1 MAKLTTIKVEK
12 NQNYTIMSN
21 WHLRDK
27 ELSLKAKGLMSY
39 MLSLPPEWD
48 FSVVGLASCLAESK
62 NTIGK
67 ILNELIDKGYMER
80 KQERQ
85 GKLFSGYSYILHEIS
100 CRKSWDT
107 KTQYPKNEAQINTK
121 EINTKEINI
130 GGKAPRGTKK
140 DFVPPTLEDIR
151 AYISEKVE
159 AGKTEYRN
167 VDVNTFFDYYNE
179 ADWHMSNGRKIKSWK
194 QCLITWASRE
204 WNKKQEPAK
213 KEEVKRPIYA
223 DEIFTEEEMQIW

>member
-151 AYISEKVE
+151 AYISEKIE
-159 AGKTEYRN
+159 SGKTEYRN

-204 WNKKQEPAK
+204 WNKKQEQPK

>member
-151 AYISEKVE
+151 AYIAEKVE
-159 AGKTEYRN
+159 AGKTEYKN

-204 WNKKQEPAK
+204 WNKKQEQPK

>member
-62 NTIGK
+62 NTISK

-85 GKLFSGYSYILHEIS
+85 GKLFSGYSYILHELS

-140 DFVPPTLEDIR
+140 DFVPPTKEDIR
-151 AYISEKVE
+151 AYISEKIE
-159 AGKTEYRN
+159 AGKTEYKN

-204 WNKKQEPAK
+204 WNKKQEQPK
-213 KEEVKRPIYA
+213 KEEVKRPVYA

>member
-151 AYISEKVE
+151 AYISEKIE

-194 QCLITWASRE
+194 QCLVTWASRE
-204 WNKKQEPAK
+204 WNKKQEQPK

>member
-159 AGKTEYRN
+159 AGKTEYKN

>member
-48 FSVVGLASCLAESK
+48 FSVVGFASCLAESK
-62 NTIGK
+62 NTISK

-85 GKLFSGYSYILHEIS
+85 GKLFSGYSYILHELS
-100 CRKSWDT
+100 CRKNWDT
-107 KTQYPKNEAQINTK
+107 KNWCPKNEAQINTK

-151 AYISEKVE
+151 AYITEKVE
-159 AGKTEYRN
+159 AGKTEYKN

-194 QCLITWASRE
+194 QCLVTWASRE
-204 WNKKQEPAK
+204 WNKKQEQPK

>member
-85 GKLFSGYSYILHEIS
+85 GKLFSGYSYVLHEIS

-151 AYISEKVE
+151 AYISEKIE

-204 WNKKQEPAK
+204 WNKKQVISTDNRPDIPYTSELIARD
-213 KEEVKRPIYA
+213 KELYSC
-223 DEIFTEEEMQIW
+223 

>member
-85 GKLFSGYSYILHEIS
+85 GKLFSGYSYILHELS
-100 CRKSWDT
+100 CRNSWDT

-159 AGKTEYRN
+159 AGKTEYKN
-167 VDVNTFFDYYNE
+167 VDVNTFFDYYTE
-179 ADWHMSNGRKIKSWK
+179 SDWHMSNGKKVKSWK
-194 QCLITWASRE
+194 QCLVTWASRE
-204 WNKKQEPAK
+204 WNKKQKPAK